1 MNISALHF
9 VEILNIHGDCN
20 GRLHGCHGYT
30 LWRVVHLVKM
40 FLKNWSWRVRF
51 RKRMRFGFR

>member
-9 VEILNIHGDCN
+9 VEILNINGDCN

-30 LWRVVHLVKM
+30 LKRVVHLVKM
-40 FLKNWSWRVRF
+40 FKNGHGV
-51 RKRMRFGFR
+51 FGLGKD